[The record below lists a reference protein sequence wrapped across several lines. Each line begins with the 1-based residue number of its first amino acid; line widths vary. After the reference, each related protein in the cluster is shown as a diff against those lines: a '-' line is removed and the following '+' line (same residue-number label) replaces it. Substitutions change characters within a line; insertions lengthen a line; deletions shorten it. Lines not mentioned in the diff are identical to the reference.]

1 MDENVQAALNTY
13 GEYLDGTSKRM
24 NETIIQAIKTIRE
37 YVYLRNPDN
46 QEIHHAIITAK
57 RKNMSGAELESLV
70 KQEP

>member
-46 QEIHHAIITAK
+46 QEIHRAIITAK
-57 RKNMSGAELESLV
+57 SKNMSGAELESLV